1 MVEEARKEDELSF
14 AQWEQQNAPVR
25 SDDEEFQS
33 AEEDSTVGVNVPTWN
48 FRDNVQ
54 RARKRNTKSSDRT
67 NLWADTD
74 GYSPTYT
81 DGRSK

>member
-54 RARKRNTKSSDRT
+54 RA
-67 NLWADTD
+67 
-74 GYSPTYT
+74 
-81 DGRSK
+81 